1 MATNRARKPLTDEQK
16 KAHNKATDRYDRANV
31 VRLVMKLNKK
41 TDADILEY
49 LSGLD
54 NKQGYIKKIIRRD
67 IAEQTEK

>member
-16 KAHNKATDRYDRANV
+16 KAHIQAVDRYDRANV
-31 VRLVMKLNKK
+31 VRLVVKINKK